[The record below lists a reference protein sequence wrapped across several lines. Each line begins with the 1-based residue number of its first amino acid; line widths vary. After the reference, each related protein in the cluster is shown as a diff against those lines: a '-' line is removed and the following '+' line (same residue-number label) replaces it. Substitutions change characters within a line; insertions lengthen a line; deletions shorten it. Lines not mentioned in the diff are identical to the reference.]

1 MNAKGNIEVHTQNIF
16 PIIKKWLYSDKDIF
30 LRELVVNGCDA
41 ITKLNKLKVLGESNV
56 EENDFR
62 IKITCNKEEKT
73 ITITDNG
80 IGMTEEEVTKYIN
93 QVAFSG
99 AEEFLAKYQEKDEQS
114 QIIGHFGLGFYS
126 AFMVAGTVEI
136 DTKSHTGAP
145 AVHWK
150 CEGGTEYE
158 LSDSDKSERGTSITL
173 HISSDGEEFL
183 EPHML
188 RSILLKYCGFLPWEI
203 YLDEDE
209 KPVNDT
215 KPLWT
220 KQPSDCTDEE
230 YKELYHRIFSD
241 MNDPLFWIHLNV
253 EYPFNLKGILY
264 FPKLTHEFES
274 AQGQIKLFNNQV
286 FVAEN
291 IKEVTP
297 EFLMLLKGVIDCP
310 ELPLNVSRSFLQ
322 NDGYVTKISAHITKK
337 VADKLISMQKDERD
351 SFNNYWTDISPFIE
365 YGCMRDEKFYD
376 RLKSILQA
384 KTTDGEYVGLTEY
397 AEKSDK
403 SVTYATDEH
412 QQAQYIKILKESGK
426 TALIM
431 PHVIDTHFITFLEE
445 KEKWKFVR
453 IDTVPEET
461 VDNEELVTLFKTAL
475 GKDDLKIT
483 TSSLKTSLPALI
495 VQDEE
500 SRRMSDMT
508 RMFGKGFNMPQLFT
522 LVLNTDSKV
531 VQALAN
537 VTDESEKK
545 LICSQI
551 YDIARICH
559 APLSTD
565 EMSNFVERSAEL
577 LEKLA
582 K

>member
-30 LRELVVNGCDA
+30 LRELVVNSCDA
-41 ITKLNKLKVLGESNV
+41 ITKLNKLKALGESNV
-56 EENDFR
+56 ADDDFR

-145 AVHWK
+145 AVHWR

-158 LSDSDKSERGTSITL
+158 LSDSEKSERGTTITL

-384 KTTDGEYVGLTEY
+384 KTTDGEYVVLTEY
-397 AEKSDK
+397 AEKNDK
-403 SVTYATDEH
+403 SLTYATDEH

-445 KEKWKFVR
+445 KEQWKFVR

-461 VDNEELVTLFKTAL
+461 IDNEELVTLFKTAL

-508 RMFGKGFNMPQLFT
+508 RMFGKGFNMPQIYT

-531 VQALAN
+531 VQALEN
-537 VTDESEKK
+537 VTDEAEKN

-582 K
+582 N

>member
-41 ITKLNKLKVLGESNV
+41 ITKLNKLKALGESNA
-56 EENDFR
+56 EGDDFR

-136 DTKSHTGAP
+136 DTKSYTGAP

-158 LSDSDKSERGTSITL
+158 LSDSNKSERGTTITL

-203 YLDEDE
+203 YLNEDE

-351 SFNNYWTDISPFIE
+351 SFNNYWSDISPFIE

-384 KTTDGEYVGLTEY
+384 KTTDGEYVVLTEY

-403 SVTYATDEH
+403 SITYATDEH
-412 QQAQYIKILKESGK
+412 QQAQYIKILKERGK

-431 PHVIDTHFITFLEE
+431 PHIIDTHFITLLEE

-461 VDNEELVTLFKTAL
+461 ADNEELVTLFKTAL

-508 RMFGKGFNMPQLFT
+508 RMFGKGFNMPQLYT

-531 VQALAN
+531 VQAIEN
-537 VTDESEKK
+537 VSDEAEKS
-545 LICSQI
+545 LICKQI

-559 APLSTD
+559 APLSTE
-565 EMSNFVERSAEL
+565 EMSSFVERSAEL

>member
-1 MNAKGNIEVHTQNIF
+1 MNTKGNIEVHTQNIF

-41 ITKLNKLKVLGESNV
+41 ITKLNKLKALGEANV
-56 EENDFR
+56 EDDNFN
-62 IKITCNKEEKT
+62 IKVTCNKEEKT
-73 ITITDNG
+73 IIITDNG

-126 AFMVAGTVEI
+126 AFMVAGRVEI
-136 DTKSHTGAP
+136 DTKSHTDAP
-145 AVHWK
+145 AVHWN

-158 LSDSDKSERGTSITL
+158 LSESSKQERGTTITL

-183 EPHML
+183 EPHLL

-203 YLDEDE
+203 YLNEDE

-220 KQPSDCTDEE
+220 KQPSDCTDEQ

-337 VADKLISMQKDERD
+337 VADKLVSMQKDERD
-351 SFNNYWTDISPFIE
+351 SFNNYWLDISPFIE

-384 KTTDGEYVGLTEY
+384 KTTDGEYVGLIEY

-403 SVTYATDEH
+403 TITYATDEH

-445 KEKWKFVR
+445 KEKWKCVR
-453 IDTVPEET
+453 IDTIPEET
-461 VDNEELVTLFKTAL
+461 TDNEELVILFKTAL

-508 RMFGKGFNMPQLFT
+508 RMFGKGFNMPQMFT

-531 VQALAN
+531 VQSLEN
-537 VTDESEKK
+537 VLDEAEKN
-545 LICSQI
+545 LICNQI